1 MICFRKAQLDV
12 LPPGN
17 VRALAIIFAA
27 VLIRH
32 FNILVINVGTKIFVQ
47 PLVSN
52 VRGRSSKVRRSR
64 LQVCLHFVGKS
75 NTVIEQLEV
84 PLRASLFQYSTT
96 GGTKIPAVLNLG
108 SCKLHLE
115 KRKGNNSFSKAN
127 IINAKKNRCQKER
140 KTERKFKNQHR
151 VDASSV
157 LNEVKNNL
165 GLGRAFSLHGAPAG
179 KLHSVLRFRS
189 VKNSHKCGPI
199 PRYNGR
205 EGSFTTYTECCSRT
219 E

>member
-12 LPPGN
+12 LPPGK

-64 LQVCLHFVGKS
+64 LQVCFHFVGKR

-84 PLRASLFQYSTT
+84 PLRASLLQYSTT
-96 GGTKIPAVLNLG
+96 GGTKIPAVLYIPWVMQTAFG
-108 SCKLHLE
+108 KE
-115 KRKGNNSFSKAN
+115 
-127 IINAKKNRCQKER
+127 ER
-140 KTERKFKNQHR
+140 K
-151 VDASSV
+151 
-157 LNEVKNNL
+157 
-165 GLGRAFSLHGAPAG
+165 
-179 KLHSVLRFRS
+179 
-189 VKNSHKCGPI
+189 
-199 PRYNGR
+199 
-205 EGSFTTYTECCSRT
+205 
-219 E
+219 